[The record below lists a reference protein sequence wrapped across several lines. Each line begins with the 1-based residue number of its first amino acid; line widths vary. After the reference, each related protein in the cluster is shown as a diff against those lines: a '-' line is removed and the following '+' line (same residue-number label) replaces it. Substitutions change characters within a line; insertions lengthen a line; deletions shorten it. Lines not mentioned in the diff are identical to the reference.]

1 MALLERVATLV
12 RANLNDLVDKAEDPE
27 KMIKQVILDMQ
38 NQLMQVKTQVAISIA
53 DDSAVTSGTG
63 DLWRQSANAAAR
75 FSPVVI
81 NPGQTAV
88 IDVTITPSGA
98 SGTTVSGTL
107 YLDDFAADVPP
118 SGQFSGDELAGL
130 PYTYTIK

>member
-1 MALLERVATLV
+1 MTTGENVAAALADCSQRSPV
-12 RANLNDLVDKAEDPE
+12 PE
-27 KMIKQVILDMQ
+27 VTAQTKQF
-38 NQLMQVKTQVAISIA
+38 
-53 DDSAVTSGTG
+53 DSAVTSGTG

-107 YLDDFAADVPP
+107 YVDDFAADVPP